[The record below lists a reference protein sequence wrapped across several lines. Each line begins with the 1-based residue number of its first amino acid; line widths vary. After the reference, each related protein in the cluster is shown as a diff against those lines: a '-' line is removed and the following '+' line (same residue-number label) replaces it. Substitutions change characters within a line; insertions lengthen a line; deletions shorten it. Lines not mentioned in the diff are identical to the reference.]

1 MIPRLNGLIQFFGGG
16 QRYVLARL
24 ELDDLTSAWISA
36 CSGGKRA
43 YLQNARTRQA
53 NFVTIPKLDF
63 IEKYPASPSRLDVK
77 DWFLPEDF
85 VGPFKGE
92 PEASEVSECT
102 PAFPHVGP
110 VEQLEAV

>member
-1 MIPRLNGLIQFFGGG
+1 MNVHLDINLLQPAIALVAGILILLVPRLLNYVVAIYLILIGIAGLWPH
-16 QRYVLARL
+16 LMRL
-24 ELDDLTSAWISA
+24 PP
-36 CSGGKRA
+36 
-43 YLQNARTRQA
+43 
-53 NFVTIPKLDF
+53 PKLDF

>member
-1 MIPRLNGLIQFFGGG
+1 MSIFKGPFQDRVMRSRRLPLPEGAAEGTRLGARFRGIP
-16 QRYVLARL
+16 
-24 ELDDLTSAWISA
+24 E
-36 CSGGKRA
+36 
-43 YLQNARTRQA
+43 
-53 NFVTIPKLDF
+53 LDF